1 MLVVLLHAA
10 LLVQSTSAQNA
21 NKPNNQHVNVTKMS
35 SVNQSMPTAV
45 ATSTTAN
52 ATRTSV
58 SIFLKK
64 AAQLA
69 TLELLL
75 ILVLAVQLL
84 NVVMSKPQQLQ
95 QLQQLLPLQQ
105 QPLLQ
110 LLILQSLM
118 SHHLLH
124 TQFVSILMETNDAMV
139 KAGLLHLNHVQSTL
153 ATLSMTSVPPS
164 AIVVTNELDARPMK
178 LKSLMLLMNVALVT
192 LVKDQPVE
200 MSSAQKL
207 SQNASTT
214 KT

>member
-21 NKPNNQHVNVTKMS
+21 NKPNNQHVNVTKIS
-35 SVNQSMPTAV
+35 SVKPSMPTAV

-153 ATLSMTSVPPS
+153 ASLSMTFVPPS
-164 AIVVTNELDARPMK
+164 VNVVTNELDARPMK

-192 LVKDQPVE
+192 LVKDQAVQE
-200 MSSAQKL
+200 MKSAQP
-207 SQNASTT
+207 S
-214 KT
+214 

>member
-1 MLVVLLHAA
+1 
-10 LLVQSTSAQNA
+10 
-21 NKPNNQHVNVTKMS
+21 MS

-178 LKSLMLLMNVALVT
+178 LKSLMSLMNVALVT